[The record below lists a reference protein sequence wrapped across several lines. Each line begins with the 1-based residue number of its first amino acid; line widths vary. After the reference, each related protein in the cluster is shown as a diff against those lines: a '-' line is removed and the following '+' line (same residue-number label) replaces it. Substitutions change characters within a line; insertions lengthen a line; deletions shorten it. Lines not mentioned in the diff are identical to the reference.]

1 MMHGKGFFLC
11 IWGIGLISHNS
22 FAGDDA
28 SITKQIG
35 QLNNQIQGQ
44 FQQTNELV
52 NKQMKD
58 LNTKVQA
65 QLKKMNDD
73 LNAQMQKA
81 NTLNQE
87 QLAKVRTELM
97 DNMKQLQGQMAHM
110 QQSSDAR
117 PDAGAAKEAK

>member
-1 MMHGKGFFLC
+1 MMVHGKGFFLC
-11 IWGIGLISHNS
+11 MLGIGLVSHNS

-35 QLNNQIQGQ
+35 QLNTQIQGQ
-44 FQQTNELV
+44 FQQTSESL

-58 LNTKVQA
+58 LNIKVQA

-73 LNAQMQKA
+73 MNAQMQKA
-81 NTLNQE
+81 NALNQE

-97 DNMKQLQGQMAHM
+97 ENMKQLQGQMAHI
-110 QQSSDAR
+110 QQSA
-117 PDAGAAKEAK
+117 DAGATKEAT